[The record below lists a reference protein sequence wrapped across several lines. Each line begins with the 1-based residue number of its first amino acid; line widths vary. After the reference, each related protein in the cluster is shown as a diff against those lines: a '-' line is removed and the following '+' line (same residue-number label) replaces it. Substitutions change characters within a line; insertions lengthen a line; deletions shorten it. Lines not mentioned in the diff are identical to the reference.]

1 MKKFFSILTVCTVL
15 MSLCSGACAEIQVV
29 NPTVDNSSSSIVL
42 VEPEAAAAS
51 TQSFSDSSVIS
62 LSPETSTASAETAQS
77 TQTITIQENTSTM
90 QASPVSLQGVE
101 YSDVSIT
108 ADVSELDL
116 KVGEKYE
123 PTWTVTPD
131 NEDVLVEFSSSDTS
145 VAKVNNN
152 EKIVAKGV
160 GTATITAKATYN
172 DKSATATIK
181 VTVTD
186 STVTKIT
193 VTPSFLELD
202 VDETQTL
209 TATVTPSQAYK
220 WSSKNPEIATVSD
233 SGVVKAIAKGNT
245 EIVLTASD
253 GTTESVPVSVTVPV
267 TPEKPYMVSVS
278 PNNSSYGSVYLSG
291 GVSSAQYAKGATVT
305 VTASPNAGYEIQ
317 SWTANGSVISA
328 AGKRSSFSFK
338 ADNSYV
344 IVANFAPI
352 TSEYTITY
360 SSGAYATA
368 QYVTWSNTFMAG
380 TNAYI
385 DSTQYSRTGY
395 YQDGWTTVDG
405 SSVNSYPYGTVI
417 ANISSNYTL
426 YPHWTANAAASYTLT
441 ITYNAQYGSVYYG
454 NSYIAN
460 GSTVTIAQGQS
471 KTFSFYPSD
480 GYYVWNLNF
489 AGYNIGSCSSYT
501 VSYDSMRGASRTMN
515 VTFASIY
522 SSPKTGDNSNIAL
535 WGALAGCAVVG
546 IGVLFVV
553 NKKSSKKSGKDK

>member
-1 MKKFFSILTVCTVL
+1 MKKFFSILTVCAML
-15 MSLCSGACAEIQVV
+15 L
-29 NPTVDNSSSSIVL
+29 
-42 VEPEAAAAS
+42 
-51 TQSFSDSSVIS
+51 S
-62 LSPETSTASAETAQS
+62 LSVGAFADLELIEVVPETSVSS
-77 TQTITIQENTSTM
+77 SGSTITLIPENSTTDTTSTESVQQVPTILTLEE
-90 QASPVSLQGVE
+90 QASTFASEASVLDSNENSQNTTNGDTTNSTAAPTQITFNETSVS
-101 YSDVSIT
+101 
-108 ADVSELDL
+108 L
-116 KVGEKYE
+116 KVGEQE
-123 PTWTVTPD
+123 QVTWTVEPADASSELSFKSDNPD
-131 NEDVLVEFSSSDTS
+131 VAKVYQGKITAIGVGSTTIVAKSKEDTS
-145 VAKVNNN
+145 V
-152 EKIVAKGV
+152 
-160 GTATITAKATYN
+160 TASIT
-172 DKSATATIK
+172 
-181 VTVTD
+181 VTVTSASSSTSITISPD
-186 STVTKIT
+186 SL
-193 VTPSFLELD
+193 SLD
-202 VDETQTL
+202 VGASKTL
-209 TATVTPSQAYK
+209 TATVSPSQAYS
-220 WSSKNPEIATVSD
+220 WSSENPEIATVSD
-233 SGVVKAIAKGNT
+233 TGVVKAVASGNT
-245 EIVLTASD
+245 NIVLTALD
-253 GTTESVPVSVTVPV
+253 KTKKSVPVIVTTPV
-267 TPEKPYMVSVS
+267 TPETSYTVSVS
-278 PNNSSYGSVYLSG
+278 PNNVSYGTVYLSG
-291 GVSSAQYAKGATVT
+291 DASSAQYAKGATVT